1 LLKSFTI
8 QCCKQRIAD
17 QVPRD
22 PFEAELL
29 MMAEM
34 VAEDKKGAVTSE
46 SDDDDDRGNVD
57 MGAPSPI
64 QDDSDDASPAHTPA
78 ATSTN
83 VFYRPLCLLAFLL
96 IFGANYLFL

>member
-1 LLKSFTI
+1 L
-8 QCCKQRIAD
+8 QRIAD

-34 VAEDKKGAVTSE
+34 VADDKKGNVTSE
-46 SDDDDDRGNVD
+46 SDDDDDRGNID

-64 QDDSDDASPAHTPA
+64 NDDSDGNTTPTHTPA
-78 ATSTN
+78 ATGN
-83 VFYRPLCLLAFLL
+83 RKYLILLLL
-96 IFGANYLFL
+96 SLPT

>member
-1 LLKSFTI
+1 LNVFTI
-8 QCCKQRIAD
+8 KCCKQRIAD

-34 VAEDKKGAVTSE
+34 VAEDKKGVVTSE

-83 VFYRPLCLLAFLL
+83 FIYLDLL
-96 IFGANYLFL
+96 I